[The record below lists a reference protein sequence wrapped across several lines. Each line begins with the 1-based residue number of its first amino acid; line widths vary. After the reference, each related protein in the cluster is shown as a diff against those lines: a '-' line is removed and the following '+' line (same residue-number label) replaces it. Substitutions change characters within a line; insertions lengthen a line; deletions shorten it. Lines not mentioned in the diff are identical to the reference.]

1 MILLYQKG
9 GDTMSGNI
17 DTIVQI
23 VSSVGFPIVC
33 CGFCFWYVKYI
44 TDKNREDISSLNE
57 QHKKESNK
65 MIEAINNNTLVMERL
80 VEKIESKGGVL

>member
-9 GDTMSGNI
+9 GDTMPDNI
-17 DTIVQI
+17 DIIVQI

-57 QHKKESNK
+57 QHKEESNK

-80 VEKIESKGGVL
+80 VEKIESKGGAL

>member
-1 MILLYQKG
+1 MILLYKG
-9 GDTMSGNI
+9 GDILPDNI
-17 DTIVQI
+17 NTIVQV

-44 TDKNREDISSLNE
+44 TDKNREDIANLNE
-57 QHKKESNK
+57 QHKEESNK

>member
-1 MILLYQKG
+1 MILLYKG
-9 GDTMSGNI
+9 GDTMTGNI

-33 CGFCFWYVKYI
+33 CWFCFWYVKYI
-44 TDKNREDISSLNE
+44 TDKNREDIANLNE
-57 QHKKESNK
+57 QHKEESNK

>member
-1 MILLYQKG
+1 MP
-9 GDTMSGNI
+9 GNI
-17 DTIVQI
+17 DNIVQI

-44 TDKNREDISSLNE
+44 TDKNREDIASLNE
-57 QHKKESNK
+57 QHKEESNK

>member
-1 MILLYQKG
+1 MILLYKG
-9 GDTMSGNI
+9 GDIVPDNI
-17 DTIVQI
+17 NTIVQI

-44 TDKNREDISSLNE
+44 TDKNREDIANLNE
-57 QHKKESNK
+57 QRKEESNK

-80 VEKIESKGGVL
+80 VEKIESKGGVV

>member
-9 GDTMSGNI
+9 GDTMPDNI

-57 QHKKESNK
+57 QHKEESNK

>member
-9 GDTMSGNI
+9 GDTMPGNI

-44 TDKNREDISSLNE
+44 TDKNREDISCLNE
-57 QHKKESNK
+57 QHKEESNK

>member
-9 GDTMSGNI
+9 GDTMPDNI
-17 DTIVQI
+17 GTIVQI
-23 VSSVGFPIVC
+23 VSTVGFPIVC

-57 QHKKESNK
+57 QHKEESNK

-80 VEKIESKGGVL
+80 VEKIESKGGAL